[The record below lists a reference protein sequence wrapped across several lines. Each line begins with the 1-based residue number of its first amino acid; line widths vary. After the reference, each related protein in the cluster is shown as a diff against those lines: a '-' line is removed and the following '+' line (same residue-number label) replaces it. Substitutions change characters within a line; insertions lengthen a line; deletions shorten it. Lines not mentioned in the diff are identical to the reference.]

1 MLSLPVTDPT
11 LKRLLL
17 EHVIEQLDQGGEK
30 LDTLLSMGMEPS
42 FLDRLR
48 RTQSRDLML
57 IAQWDLDIQV
67 GFGDGSISAS
77 LDRVHA
83 IRRDTELAEYFVRNG
98 ASTELMVTLFRIARD
113 DVRALRKALA
123 VEASEAVGRPKL
135 PPIEKRELVHR
146 DWLDIQRTCFVDSMR
161 ERYFALHQRHPDL
174 TIGAM
179 VATLSEHGD
188 ISEGALTPAD
198 GPGAGNDE
206 SKLGHGGTRRTITRT
221 AVSKS

>member
-1 MLSLPVTDPT
+1 
-11 LKRLLL
+11 
-17 EHVIEQLDQGGEK
+17 
-30 LDTLLSMGMEPS
+30 
-42 FLDRLR
+42 
-48 RTQSRDLML
+48 
-57 IAQWDLDIQV
+57 
-67 GFGDGSISAS
+67 
-77 LDRVHA
+77 
-83 IRRDTELAEYFVRNG
+83 
-98 ASTELMVTLFRIARD
+98 
-113 DVRALRKALA
+113 
-123 VEASEAVGRPKL
+123 
-135 PPIEKRELVHR
+135 LVHR

-221 AVSKS
+221 AV